1 MSELPENRKPLL
13 WKDIPFSERPKAH
26 PSSWEGEAKISRITI
41 SRLEARV
48 AELESI
54 VLDYRHVLNSAKTG
68 RDLYRGMYVAK
79 EYHFTRD
86 QIDAAL
92 SKINAALKGKDH
104 G

>member
-1 MSELPENRKPLL
+1 MSELPEGRKPLL

-48 AELESI
+48 AELTTDNRR
-54 VLDYRHVLNSAKTG
+54 L
-68 RDLYRGMYVAK
+68 RDKNQELMEAVAMADWHFRGANMNMK
-79 EYHFTRD
+79 
-86 QIDAAL
+86 AL
-92 SKINAALKGKDH
+92 EEKIGKALWCLGGEKDDD

>member
-13 WKDIPFSERPKAH
+13 WKDIPFSERPKAY

-48 AELESI
+48 AELE
-54 VLDYRHVLNSAKTG
+54 VALG
-68 RDLYRGMYVAK
+68 RLVTAVEDGCFCSEMEMA
-79 EYHFTRD
+79 TR
-86 QIDAAL
+86 IDEAR
-92 SKINAALKGKDH
+92 AALKGKDD